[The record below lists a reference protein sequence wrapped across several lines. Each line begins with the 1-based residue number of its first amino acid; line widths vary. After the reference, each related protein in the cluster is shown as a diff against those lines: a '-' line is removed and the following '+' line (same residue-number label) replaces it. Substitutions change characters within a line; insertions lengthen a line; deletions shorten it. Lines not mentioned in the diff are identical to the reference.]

1 MKTSNKNKAFT
12 LTHTRAA
19 VLIITALIAIAL
31 IFTGCPNNA
40 GGSPTLPAPTPKY
53 TVTFNVADGNGTLK
67 AKADGVAE
75 TEQSPI
81 SVEEGKTVTFT
92 ATPNTDYK
100 VDSWRIAGGVFEEN
114 TGADESTTAKVKI
127 TADTTVKVSFKVI
140 SVEGGVVL
148 TLGSKKDITVT
159 AKTHDGS
166 PIEVEGCTELALSNG
181 VETMLHP
188 SGTTVILK
196 GEITGLS
203 CSDNQLTALTVQG
216 LPALKE
222 LDCKS
227 NQLASLKVKDCAS
240 LQKIYCQQN
249 KLTALDVQDLPALQD
264 IFCYQNQLASLKVKG
279 CSSLKK
285 LSCQLNKLN
294 AKAMV
299 ELLKALPTRETS
311 DDAEAV
317 LYSENAS
324 DNDENN
330 KDFTKPEELKTT
342 FKEAKTTKH
351 WKLKKENTPGS
362 EVEI

>member
-1 MKTSNKNKAFT
+1 MTKLRIDKKA
-12 LTHTRAA
+12 HTFRGAA
-19 VLIITALIAIAL
+19 ALIAAAFL
-31 IFTGCPNNA
+31 TLLFTGCPGASGPNNK
-40 GGSPTLPAPTPKY
+40 PAQTPKKY
-53 TVTFNVADGNGTLK
+53 DITFSVPDGNGTLK

-166 PIEVEGCTELALSNG
+166 PIEVEGCTELAPSNG